1 MNKKRRQSV
10 VEATGDQEAAQGSHE
25 KRKGPQQ
32 AQIAIGALKLG
43 QLERQQLRR
52 QLTKTERV
60 NIRVTAGEKE
70 SIFGA
75 AKQCGMK
82 VTEYLVKCHE
92 IVSAALAEPV
102 RKKAARREPQ
112 PETTKSKPKAATPPP
127 MRVGWVPDD
136 WESMVDPSK
145 IPDGPEEKRKGKKKK

>member
-1 MNKKRRQSV
+1 MTAKRRRGV
-10 VEATGDQEAAQGSHE
+10 LEPEGEEKAAQDT
-25 KRKGPQQ
+25 RKARDRPQQ
-32 AQIAIGALKLG
+32 ATAAIQGLELG
-43 QLERQQLRR
+43 ELRR
-52 QLTKTERV
+52 QFMKTERV

-112 PETTKSKPKAATPPP
+112 PKTTKSKPKAATPP